1 MNHNLQTI
9 RGLDGKPEY
18 VLIPVQIYSSLYDQI
33 ERALEKFAEDYVP
46 FKTEDY
52 VRNPI
57 ALMRI
62 QARLNKTELAK
73 RLGVTQAYISKIER
87 ETYPVSPK
95 LLKRVKDALRKK

>member
-1 MNHNLQTI
+1 MTRYLQTI

-33 ERALEKFAEDYVP
+33 EKALKRFEDDYVP
-46 FKTEDY
+46 FKVQDY

-62 QARLNKTELAK
+62 QARLSKTELAK
-73 RLGVTQAYISKIER
+73 RLGVTQAYVSKIER
-87 ETYPVSPK
+87 ETYSISPK
-95 LLKRVKDALRKK
+95 LLKKVQSALQKK